1 MQKADFAAACGLSI
15 ALADKWYD
23 PVERALME
31 FAIASPQR
39 AAMFLA
45 TIGHESADFRYT
57 REIWGPTPTQER
69 YEMRVDLGNV
79 KPGDGKR
86 FMGRGLI
93 QITGRA
99 NYAAVSRGL
108 GVDYQSRPE
117 DLERPP
123 DAARASGWWWQ
134 NNGCNEI
141 ADRGDFLRLSIRVNG
156 KNRDGLPNG
165 WADRQRRY
173 KAAMAVLG

>member
-1 MQKADFAAACGLSI
+1 MLKEDFAVATGLPSAAVG
-15 ALADKWYD
+15 KWYD
-23 PVERALME
+23 PVERAMME
-31 FAIASPQR
+31 FAIVSPIR

-45 TIGHESADFRYT
+45 TIGHESMDYMRT
-57 REIWGPTPTQER
+57 REMWGPTPTQER
-69 YEMRVDLGNV
+69 YEGRSDLGNV

-108 GVDYQSRPE
+108 GADYLERPE
-117 DLERPP
+117 NLERPP
-123 DAARASGWWWQ
+123 DAARASGWWWK

-141 ADRGDFLRLSIRVNG
+141 ADTGDFLRLSIRVNG
-156 KNRDGLPNG
+156 KNRDGFPNG

-173 KAAMAVLG
+173 KAALAVLG